1 MNDMV
6 TIPCQSDG
14 QNFSGIL
21 GTQLHQA
28 LGIQTDYR
36 HWFKRMCL
44 RLELREGRD
53 YTTLV
58 ENVRRGNN
66 ILMPGR
72 KIDHVLTVTAAKE
85 ICLVEKSP
93 VCRMLLRQFVEAE
106 QDTRRAN
113 EQEISHYK
121 RLLSETTEQNMQLTA
136 DLAAQS
142 AELALREVT
151 IIQQKNALEKQQA
164 VIQKQSKSMEQMKP
178 KVDYCD
184 RVLNSQDVFSISAI
198 AKTYDWSGRKL
209 NKFLHEKRIQYK
221 CDGCW
226 VLYAPYTGKGY
237 TKTVTYVRNCEG
249 VEKVRLVMK
258 WTQKGRT
265 LIDRKMRE
273 AGWKSVEDKKQAK
286 AETRKKKKQEAR

>member
-6 TIPCQSDG
+6 SIPYSQGEQSA
-14 QNFSGIL
+14 SGIL
-21 GTQLHQA
+21 GTQLHQV

-36 HWFKRMCL
+36 HWFRRICL

-58 ENVRRGNN
+58 ENVRRGDNV
-66 ILMPGR
+66 LMPGR
-72 KIDHVLTVTAAKE
+72 KIDHLLTVTAAKE

-93 VCRMLLRQFVEAE
+93 VCRMLRRQFVEAE

-121 RLLSETTEQNMQLTA
+121 RLLSESTEQNMQLTA

-184 RVLNSQDVFSISAI
+184 RVLNSQDVFSISTI

-258 WTQKGRT
+258 WTQKGRK
-265 LIDRKMRE
+265 LIDRKMWE
-273 AGWKSVEDKKQAK
+273 AGWKPVEEEKTASG
-286 AETRKKKKQEAR
+286 KKKKQEAR